1 MGHERNMG
9 HLRAPT
15 GADIDRLGTASLLY
29 FAPGEAETFASFA
42 GAWLES
48 LDALEDIPELDVP
61 LRHHVETRDGV
72 QLRRRIRPN
81 VFVRLCRVE
90 GAPDGTLAG
99 RRIGI
104 KDNLAVAGIPVTNA
118 SRTLS
123 YTPTVD
129 AVVVERILDAGGTIV
144 GKLNLDDFS
153 ASGYGDTSVFG
164 ATRNPHAPAHAA
176 GGSSSGAGAAVAA
189 GLVDLAVGVDQGG
202 SVRMPAAACGVVGL
216 KATTGLVP
224 SFGLSYIDHCFDCV
238 GPIGRTVADVATLL
252 GVIAGAD
259 WRDPQWVRDLTL
271 DDYAAGLEDGVD
283 GLRGGARRVARR
295 RACSPSVGEGLEAA
309 AAALRE
315 AGATVDRVSIP
326 LWRCGFPIWLGT
338 LILGWPQMLRSNGIS
353 AKPSGYVDVERVH
366 AAGLVRR
373 TEPHLLPSTA
383 KLALL
388 VSSYLHERYQAVPLA
403 RAQNQRIA
411 LRRALDDT
419 LKRFDV
425 LLTPTN
431 PGTAIRRRRP
441 RERGAGDGAGRGG
454 ECAHVPAQCHR
465 ASCACR
471 PERSRSGRAADLGP
485 ADRPAVGRAATSRC
499 RRGARGATRPRP
511 ASDVSSRHPC
521 AR

>member
-1 MGHERNMG
+1 M
-9 HLRAPT
+9 
-15 GADIDRLGTASLLY
+15 
-29 FAPGEAETFASFA
+29 
-42 GAWLES
+42 
-48 LDALEDIPELDVP
+48 
-61 LRHHVETRDGV
+61 
-72 QLRRRIRPN
+72 N

-176 GGSSSGAGAAVAA
+176 GGSSSGAGAAVAS

-202 SVRMPAAACGVVGL
+202 SVRTPAAACGVVGL

-283 GLRGGARRVARR
+283 GLRVAVLDESHGDDALLCGGRARGCGCGVAGGRR
-295 RACSPSVGEGLEAA
+295 DRRPRLHP
-309 AAALRE
+309 AL
-315 AGATVDRVSIP
+315 A
-326 LWRCGFPIWLGT
+326 
-338 LILGWPQMLRSNGIS
+338 
-353 AKPSGYVDVERVH
+353 
-366 AAGLVRR
+366 VRL
-373 TEPHLLPSTA
+373 PHLARDADPR
-383 KLALL
+383 LAADAPL
-388 VSSYLHERYQAVPLA
+388 ERH
-403 RAQNQRIA
+403 
-411 LRRALDDT
+411 LRRAPATSTSSEYTPRGWCAAPSRT
-419 LKRFDV
+419 LLPF
-425 LLTPTN
+425 
-431 PGTAIRRRRP
+431 
-441 RERGAGDGAGRGG
+441 
-454 ECAHVPAQCHR
+454 HR
-465 ASCACR
+465 QA
-471 PERSRSGRAADLGP
+471 RAARELIP
-485 ADRPAVGRAATSRC
+485 P
-499 RRGARGATRPRP
+499 
-511 ASDVSSRHPC
+511 
-521 AR
+521 

>member
-15 GADIDRLGTASLLY
+15 AGDIERLGAADLLQ

-42 GAWLES
+42 GTWLES
-48 LDALEDIPELDVP
+48 LDALEEVPELDVP
-61 LRHHVETRDGV
+61 LRHHVRDPG
-72 QLRRRIRPN
+72 RHPTPEEDPFN
-81 VFVRLCRVE
+81 AFVRLCRVE
-90 GAPDGTLAG
+90 GAPDGPLAG

-238 GPIGRTVADVATLL
+238 GPIGRTVADVAALL
-252 GVIAGAD
+252 GVIAGPD

-271 DDYAAGLEDGVD
+271 DDYAAGLADGVD
-283 GLRGGARRVARR
+283 GLRVAVLDEAIGDD
-295 RACSPSVGEGLEAA
+295 ACSPTVREGLEAA
-309 AAALRE
+309 ASALRG
-315 AGATVDRVSIP
+315 AGATVEHVSIP

-353 AKPSGYVDVERVH
+353 AGHFGYVDVERVH

-373 TEPHLLPSTA
+373 TESHLLPSTA

-411 LRRALDDT
+411 LRRALDDAFE
-419 LKRFDV
+419 RFDV
-425 LLTPTN
+425 LLTPTT
-431 PGTAIRRRRP
+431 PGTAIRLPEGRMTEEQAMARVVAENVLTCPLNVTGHPALAVPSGVDPDGLPTSVQLIGPRWGERRLLAA
-441 RERGAGDGAGRGG
+441 GAALEGQLDLDLQ
-454 ECAHVPAQCHR
+454 PA
-465 ASCACR
+465 
-471 PERSRSGRAADLGP
+471 
-485 ADRPAVGRAATSRC
+485 
-499 RRGARGATRPRP
+499 
-511 ASDVSSRHPC
+511 
-521 AR
+521 

>member
-15 GADIDRLGTASLLY
+15 GADIDRLATADLLH

-48 LDALEDIPELDVP
+48 LDALEDIPDLDVP
-61 LRHHVETRDGV
+61 LRHHVRDPG
-72 QLRRRIRPN
+72 RRPTPEEDPLN

-224 SFGLSYIDHCFDCV
+224 SFGLSYIDHCF
-238 GPIGRTVADVATLL
+238 
-252 GVIAGAD
+252 
-259 WRDPQWVRDLTL
+259 
-271 DDYAAGLEDGVD
+271 
-283 GLRGGARRVARR
+283 
-295 RACSPSVGEGLEAA
+295 
-309 AAALRE
+309 
-315 AGATVDRVSIP
+315 
-326 LWRCGFPIWLGT
+326 
-338 LILGWPQMLRSNGIS
+338 
-353 AKPSGYVDVERVH
+353 
-366 AAGLVRR
+366 
-373 TEPHLLPSTA
+373 
-383 KLALL
+383 
-388 VSSYLHERYQAVPLA
+388 
-403 RAQNQRIA
+403 
-411 LRRALDDT
+411 
-419 LKRFDV
+419 
-425 LLTPTN
+425 
-431 PGTAIRRRRP
+431 
-441 RERGAGDGAGRGG
+441 
-454 ECAHVPAQCHR
+454 
-465 ASCACR
+465 
-471 PERSRSGRAADLGP
+471 
-485 ADRPAVGRAATSRC
+485 
-499 RRGARGATRPRP
+499 
-511 ASDVSSRHPC
+511 
-521 AR
+521 

>member
-1 MGHERNMG
+1 MRHERSMG

-15 GADIDRLGTASLLY
+15 GADVERLGAADLLH

-42 GAWLES
+42 GAWLET
-48 LDALEDIPELDVP
+48 LDALEDLPELHVP
-61 LRHHVETRDGV
+61 LRHHVRDPGH
-72 QLRRRIRPN
+72 RPTPEEDPFN
-81 VFVRLCRVE
+81 AFVRLCRVE
-90 GAPDGTLAG
+90 GAADGPLTG

-144 GKLNLDDFS
+144 AKLNLDDFS

-238 GPIGRTVADVATLL
+238 GPIARTVADAAALL
-252 GVIAGAD
+252 AVIAGPD
-259 WRDPQWVRDLTL
+259 WRDPQWVRDATV
-271 DDYAAGLEDGVD
+271 DDYAAGLEEGVD
-283 GLRGGARRVARR
+283 GLRVGVLDESVGDD
-295 RACSPSVGEGLEAA
+295 ACSPSVREGLEAA
-309 AAALRE
+309 AAALAE
-315 AGATVDRVSIP
+315 AGATVESVSVP
-326 LWRCGFPIWLGT
+326 LWRYGFPIWLGT
-338 LILGWPQMLRSNGIS
+338 LVLGWPPMLRSNGIS
-353 AKPSGYVDVERVH
+353 AGHFGYVDVERVH
-366 AAGLVRR
+366 AAGLVRL
-373 TEPHLLPSTA
+373 TESHLLPSTA

-388 VSSYLHERYQAVPLA
+388 LSSYLHERYQGVPLA

-411 LRRALDDT
+411 LRRALDGA
-419 LKRFDV
+419 LEQFDV
-425 LLTPTN
+425 LLTPTT
-431 PGTAIRRRRP
+431 PGTAIRLPEGRMSEEQAMARVVAENVLACPLNVTGHPALAVPSGVDPDGLPTSVQLIGPRWGERRLLAA
-441 RERGAGDGAGRGG
+441 GAALEG
-454 ECAHVPAQCHR
+454 QL
-465 ASCACR
+465 
-471 PERSRSGRAADLGP
+471 DL
-485 ADRPAVGRAATSRC
+485 DLRPA
-499 RRGARGATRPRP
+499 
-511 ASDVSSRHPC
+511 
-521 AR
+521 